1 MEHAFVWCVCHWH
14 CSRGGCNSSSLSL
27 CSKETACV
35 NNRIEVKSWGT
46 QTLKKNPKVA
56 SKTPKSKNYA
66 TKSQTNFQNCVYDF
80 GYLRRSLPKNTSVP
94 DECFGCPKAMQC
106 LFQMINPKILKS
118 STLTQSHK
126 TVKSQILCNSVGKG
140 DARMPVAKSISLC

>member
-1 MEHAFVWCVCHWH
+1 MLSFDVSAIDIVLVVAVILL
-14 CSRGGCNSSSLSL
+14 LSL
-27 CSKETACV
+27 YVAKKPRASTTELKSKVE
-35 NNRIEVKSWGT
+35 ET
-46 QTLKKNPKVA
+46 QTLQENPKVA

-140 DARMPVAKSISLC
+140 DARLKFFFAPWHN

>member
-1 MEHAFVWCVCHWH
+1 MLSFDVSAIDIVLVVAVILL
-14 CSRGGCNSSSLSL
+14 RSLYVAKKPRASTTEL
-27 CSKETACV
+27 KSKVE
-35 NNRIEVKSWGT
+35 ET
-46 QTLKKNPKVA
+46 QTLQENPKVA

-140 DARMPVAKSISLC
+140 DARLKFFFAPWHN